1 MIDTLVVD
9 EARVSAAVNKVHIT
23 ALKARLS
30 RKKMARMRNSIG
42 RLGLERWK
50 ESAREVDHEVVRAV
64 VVLSV
69 RCQRRIWRVMR
80 FRCLQLR
87 ENAIEG
93 CAGSAG
99 YGEGEPGGFAG

>member
-50 ESAREVDHEVVRAV
+50 ASAREVDQEVVRDV
-64 VVLSV
+64 VVLGV
-69 RCQRRIWRVMR
+69 KYQ
-80 FRCLQLR
+80 RCLWRGL
-87 ENAIEG
+87 G
-93 CAGSAG
+93 
-99 YGEGEPGGFAG
+99 